1 MHPLAAVAALTAV
14 AVATPL
20 FALASPEVEAT
31 SRIDGVTVFR
41 SSARVVRALRV
52 EVGAGA
58 TRVALP
64 GLPAEL
70 DDDSIRVEGQGA
82 GRVEIHGVTVERVRR
97 ERAVA
102 AEARAAEER
111 LEGLQDEDRALQD
124 RIKAAQGRAAFVES
138 LRSTYSEER
147 ARNLAVRPL
156 SAKEWGEAVA
166 FVDSQL
172 ADASAAVRQAE
183 AARRDLRRRIEQAR
197 AALDALAAKR
207 GETTK
212 RVAIDVTASR
222 AGAIELTVAYSVP
235 SAGWEPV
242 WDVRLDAPR
251 SSVELAFYG
260 SVWQRT
266 GEDWGGVRL
275 AVSTTVPGRALAV
288 PELSSRWLDRAVASR
303 PVPLSQ
309 APAAA
314 VERKA
319 QRSAQPA
326 PLADAAAE
334 AELFAAEE
342 PTATV
347 EAGLLATTFTAPAR
361 ESVDGAGQARKIA
374 LARFPLQAELGRTAA
389 PRLDRAAYLTAK
401 VVNTTGFPI
410 LPGTAGVYVGDQF
423 VGRAALRPTPAG
435 GELQL
440 AFGADERVEIERRVL
455 EHKHD
460 TSGLLDKKDVWRYR
474 ARITVKS
481 RWDEPVRLKLLDL
494 VPVARDASIE
504 VAVLDGS
511 TRPTREDPERPGVR
525 VWELEL
531 KPRQEQV
538 VEIRYE
544 IHHPRGAVIA
554 GLE

>member
-1 MHPLAAVAALTAV
+1 MRPLAALAAL

-20 FALASPEVEAT
+20 LALAAPEVEAA
-31 SRIDGVTVFR
+31 SRIDSVTVFR
-41 SSARVVRALRV
+41 SSARVVRVLRV

-58 TRVALP
+58 SRVALP

-70 DDDSIRVEGQGA
+70 DDDSIRIEGRGG

-102 AEARAAEER
+102 SEARAAEER

-124 RIKAAQGRAAFVES
+124 RVKAAQGRAAFVES

-147 ARNLAVRPL
+147 SRNLAVRPL
-156 SAKEWGEAVA
+156 SAKEWAEAA
-166 FVDSQL
+166 SFVERQL
-172 ADASAAVRQAE
+172 ADAAGAVRQAE
-183 AARRDLRRRIEQAR
+183 AARRELRRRIEQAR
-197 AALDALAAKR
+197 AALDQLAAKR

-212 RVAIDVTASR
+212 RVAIEVTASR
-222 AGAIELTVAYSVP
+222 PGAIELAVAYSVP

-260 SVWQRT
+260 SIWQRT
-266 GEDWGGVRL
+266 GEDWSDVRL
-275 AVSTTVPGRALAV
+275 AVSTTVPGRGLSV
-288 PELSSRWLDRAVASR
+288 PELAPRWLDRAVSR
-303 PVPLSQ
+303 PPLLPQ
-309 APAAA
+309 APAPEAARKAVRATGLARAEAEAAREDFVAA
-314 VERKA
+314 VEP
-319 QRSAQPA
+319 Q
-326 PLADAAAE
+326 AA
-334 AELFAAEE
+334 
-342 PTATV
+342 V
-347 EAGLLATTFTAPAR
+347 ETGLLASTFTAPGR

-401 VVNTTGFPI
+401 VVNATGFPI

-423 VGRAALRPTPAG
+423 VGRAALRSTPAG

-440 AFGADERVEIERRVL
+440 AFGADDRIEIERRVL
-455 EHKHD
+455 ERKHD

-474 ARITVKS
+474 VRISVKS
-481 RWDEPVRLKLLDL
+481 RWDEPVRLTLLDL
-494 VPVARDASIE
+494 LPVARDASIE

-525 VWELEL
+525 AWELEL

-538 VEIRYE
+538 VELRYE
-544 IHHPRGAVIA
+544 VRHPRGAAIA